1 MTKNRL
7 LRAEADP
14 MGTAIHDYHT
24 TGRAARL
31 RVLSPQFDEDEIPVG
46 HLFRTA
52 DELPPLEAEALRLC
66 RGRVLDVG
74 AGAGC
79 HSLALEARG
88 FCVTAI
94 DLSPLSVGVM
104 RSRGVHDA
112 RQADFF
118 DPDFCG
124 QFDTILLLMNGAGIA
139 GRIGR
144 LPQFF
149 DRLRALLA
157 PEGQVLLDSSD
168 LSYVFEDEDGVFIPP
183 PGAPYYGE
191 VEFRMV
197 YRHIRGPRFPW
208 LYIDFDTLAHH
219 ASQNGFTATRLLNGP
234 HYDYLARLTPTDAPA
249 SGASSDIA

>member
-14 MGTAIHDYHT
+14 MGAAIHDFHA

-46 HLFRTA
+46 HLFRTP

-66 RGRVLDVG
+66 RGHVLDIG

-88 FCVTAI
+88 LHVTAI
-94 DLSPLSVGVM
+94 DLSPLSVEVM

-118 DPDFCG
+118 DPSLEG
-124 QFDTILLLMNGAGIA
+124 RFDTLLLLMNGAGIA
-139 GRIGR
+139 GCTDR

-149 DRLRALLA
+149 ARIGALLA
-157 PEGQVLLDSSD
+157 PGGQVLLDSSD
-168 LSYVFEDEDGVFIPP
+168 LRYVFEDEDGQFVPA
-183 PGAPYYGE
+183 PGDGYYGE

-197 YRHIRGPRFPW
+197 YRHVRGPLFRW

-219 ASQNGFTATRLLNGP
+219 AALNGFTATRLLNGT
-234 HYDYLARLTPTDAPA
+234 HYDYLARLAPA
-249 SGASSDIA
+249 SSSISATASKT